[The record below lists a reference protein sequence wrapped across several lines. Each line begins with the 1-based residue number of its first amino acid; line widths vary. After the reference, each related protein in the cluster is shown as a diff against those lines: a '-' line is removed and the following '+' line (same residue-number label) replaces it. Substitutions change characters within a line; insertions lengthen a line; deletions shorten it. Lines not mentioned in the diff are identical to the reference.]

1 MTPHL
6 AAAPLSS
13 VSPLSTRIFGPSAA
27 AAGRTVAVYVV
38 VATLWIF
45 LTDGALQV
53 LGLDA
58 RQIAEL
64 SVAKGGLF
72 VLVTGGVLF
81 WRLRHEME
89 QRRKHEEPLKIF
101 VEHAPVAIAMLDR
114 DLRYVTASRRWLVER
129 NLGEQDLRGH
139 RHYDLYD
146 DVPASW
152 RDAHRRALQGES
164 VHMEAD
170 RVVEPDGRV
179 TWIRW
184 EVRPWIEN
192 SGAIGGIVIFSED
205 ITERMQVEAALAES
219 RARLRLAL
227 ECGRVGIWSWEVGP
241 GLLTCDEA
249 LASLVGRTKEEI
261 TAGGQQQF
269 YASLHPADLESVR
282 SAATAALRDG
292 TDFLAEYRLIRPDG
306 TVVWFANRASVERDS
321 AGHPL
326 RMTGASVDITAIKRI
341 EGRLHDSESRFREVV
356 ETIHEVFW
364 IMDVAQQRVIYVS
377 PGYETVWGRSCQ
389 SLYEHPNEWS
399 ESLHPDDR
407 ERVQS
412 AATHNQTGGSYDETY
427 RIIRPDDTIR
437 WVRDQ
442 AFPVRD
448 EQGRVV
454 RIVGTVEDIT
464 ERKKLEEQFLHAQRL
479 EAIGTLASGVA
490 HDLNNILAPLFMVGP
505 LLRAKLTDPHDAE
518 MLTIIE
524 NSAQRGSNVIRQ
536 LLTFS
541 RGIAGERG
549 LLQARHLAKEM
560 VAIMNETFP
569 RQIGITQEIYSDL
582 WPIVGDATQLH
593 QVLMNLCVNAR
604 DAMPDGG
611 RITIKGQ
618 NVELTEHDLRL
629 HPALKP
635 GRYVLLSVIDS
646 GPGIPPEIRP
656 RIFDPFFTTK
666 AIGKGTGLGLSTVL
680 GIVKSH
686 GGFITLDTEIG
697 RGCAF
702 HIHLPSAELT
712 ELVPTTPVAPALPG
726 GRGEL
731 VLVVDDEPAVRL
743 TTQQVLERN
752 GYRVLTASD
761 GREGLGIFLIH
772 REHVRAVVTDLM
784 MPEMSGVALVRSLRD
799 LSQGLAI
806 LAATGL
812 QEAEDLAA
820 LSALGVNEVL
830 PKPYAPFELLDAL
843 ERELSRTR
851 PSATLS
857 AAL

>member
-6 AAAPLSS
+6 ATAPLPSI
-13 VSPLSTRIFGPSAA
+13 SPLRPRFIGPSAS
-27 AAGRTVAVYVV
+27 AAGRTVAVYVA

-45 LTDGALQV
+45 LTDGALQI
-53 LGLDA
+53 LGLTA
-58 RQIAEL
+58 HQIAEL

-139 RHYDLYD
+139 RHNDLYD

-170 RVVEPDGRV
+170 RVVEPDGSV

-184 EVRPWIEN
+184 EVRPWIDT

-205 ITERMQVEAALAES
+205 ITERMQAEAALAES

-227 ECGRVGIWSWEVGP
+227 ECGRVGIWNWEVGP
-241 GLLTCDEA
+241 GRLTCDEA
-249 LASLVGRTKEEI
+249 LASLVGRTREEI
-261 TAGGQQQF
+261 TTGGHQQF

-282 SAATAALRDG
+282 AAATAALRDG

-356 ETIHEVFW
+356 ETIREVFW

-377 PGYETVWGRSCQ
+377 PGYEAVWGRSCL
-389 SLYEHPNEWS
+389 SLYEHPAAWS

-412 AATHNQTGGSYDETY
+412 ASAKQRDGGAYDETY
-427 RIIRPDDTIR
+427 RIVRPDGTIR

-448 EQGRVV
+448 EHGRIV
-454 RIVGTVEDIT
+454 RIVGTAEDVT

-505 LLRAKLTDPHDAE
+505 LLRAKLTDEHDAE

-560 VAIMNETFP
+560 VSIMNETFP
-569 RQIGITQEIYSDL
+569 RQIGIAQEIYSDL

-611 RITIKGQ
+611 RITLKGR
-618 NVELTEHDLRL
+618 NAELTEQDLRL
-629 HPALKP
+629 HPTLKP
-635 GRYVLLSVIDS
+635 GRYVILSVIDS
-646 GPGIPPEIRP
+646 GPGIPPEICA

-666 AIGKGTGLGLSTVL
+666 AVGKGTGLGLSTVL

-686 GGFITLDTEIG
+686 GGFITLDTELG
-697 RGCAF
+697 RGAAF
-702 HIHLPSAELT
+702 HIHLPSAELI
-712 ELVPTTPVAPALPG
+712 ELVPTVPVVPSLPS

-731 VLVVDDEPAVRL
+731 ILVVDDELAVRVA
-743 TTQQVLERN
+743 TQQVLERN
-752 GYRVLTASD
+752 GYRVLTAAD
-761 GREGLGIFLIH
+761 GREGLGVFLVH

-784 MPEMSGVALVRSLRD
+784 MPEMSGVALVRALRD
-799 LSQGLAI
+799 LSHGLAI

-812 QEAEDLAA
+812 QEAEDIAA

-843 ERELSRTR
+843 EREFSRTR
-851 PSATLS
+851 PAHPVA